1 MKRWEMKVE
10 EVLVGG
16 NEVVEDTELD
26 VPGKVKLRDIPV
38 VKMDVHE
45 NTKTPSLP
53 TLPKMLLPGDTPKGE
68 PMLLLESETVAPS
81 EYHSKPYATSLV
93 EKYQGP
99 NSKEEHPSKQCQNES
114 MPLVEAHSQLHLQ
127 KVSGEEQMRP
137 LDSRL
142 HLETGSEEEMR
153 PLSSLLEDY
162 RVPPYQ
168 RFRSMY
174 LFTPENK
181 FRQSCINLVSSQ
193 YFDSVIMVFIAVSSI
208 TLAIDSPTLEEDS
221 TTKHVL
227 NILDDLFF
235 IVFFFEL
242 VVKVVAYGFAMHPG
256 AYISSWWN
264 VLDLSLV
271 IVSLPNIFLRT
282 DWTPGTQPSHDLEIL
297 SICRLLRTL
306 RPLRTVQRL
315 EGLQVVVETII
326 KCIPAVG
333 IVMLFGFFQVFV
345 FAIIGV
351 QLFGGKFYYCN
362 DSSIKHRDDCFGMY
376 QPLPDQPYLLQR
388 IWHNPTY
395 NFDSVPNAMLT
406 LSVVTGCN
414 KWTEI
419 MWAAMDTGAV
429 DEQPVTDQ
437 NAFTAIYFILF
448 IALSSFMWVNIL
460 VSVVVDFY
468 HRCDQEVKQ
477 RKQTSIAKETLQKTK
492 SISMG
497 QFSQFNKVKVNQA
510 WANPATMNPVR
521 RRLVWLVKHEHLETF
536 INTCIVLNTIVM
548 IMYYPDQPQAMNNL
562 QDNINVVLTS
572 IYIIEAVLKLYA
584 LTPQVYF
591 ADKLNTFDF
600 IITFVSAVFEIILV
614 FTEKS
619 QLISP
624 KIIGMLRLGRL
635 TKLVR
640 NFRGLRAL
648 IRTLA
653 ISVPTVGNVLALIA
667 LLLFIFGVLAMNLF
681 GHLKPGD
688 TPYVNEHY
696 NYRTMRKS
704 CLTLTTVF
712 TGTAFYD
719 QLETTYRGRCT
730 SPISCYDASQGSLL
744 LEEEHMLLCSDLDL
758 ESKELSSPTDVS
770 CDFNSASPSFFLMFN
785 MIMGNVVINIL
796 TAALL
801 DEFEKNA
808 AQEGFIGL
816 ALLHSVL
823 LKRMVMAR
831 FSTRLSTIAR
841 DPDTAKRRLE
851 VSAQAGKAQVLS
863 SVENVKPQEPDLGNI
878 LAVEARKSGSEHD
891 AVSHPFV
898 PPHSLSEQCE
908 EPLSED
914 PSTILS

>member
-1 MKRWEMKVE
+1 
-10 EVLVGG
+10 
-16 NEVVEDTELD
+16 
-26 VPGKVKLRDIPV
+26 
-38 VKMDVHE
+38 
-45 NTKTPSLP
+45 
-53 TLPKMLLPGDTPKGE
+53 
-68 PMLLLESETVAPS
+68 
-81 EYHSKPYATSLV
+81 
-93 EKYQGP
+93 
-99 NSKEEHPSKQCQNES
+99 
-114 MPLVEAHSQLHLQ
+114 
-127 KVSGEEQMRP
+127 
-137 LDSRL
+137 
-142 HLETGSEEEMR
+142 
-153 PLSSLLEDY
+153 
-162 RVPPYQ
+162 
-168 RFRSMY
+168 RFRSLY
-174 LFTPENK
+174 LFPPEHK
-181 FRQSCINLVSSQ
+181 FRQWCIDVVSSP
-193 YFDSVIMVFIAVSSI
+193 YFDAVLMVFIAVSSI
-208 TLAIDSPTLEEDS
+208 TLAIDSPTLEEDG
-221 TTKHVL
+221 TTKKVL
-227 NILDDLFF
+227 NVLDDLFF

-264 VLDLSLV
+264 VLDLTLV

-282 DWTPGTQPSHDLEIL
+282 DWKPGTQPSYDLEIL
-297 SICRLLRTL
+297 GICRLLRTL

-351 QLFGGKFYYCN
+351 QLFAGKFYSCT
-362 DSSIKHRDDCFGMY
+362 DPDITHRDDCVGMY
-376 QPLPDQPYLLQR
+376 QPVPGQPYLLQR

-419 MWAAMDTGAV
+419 MWDAMDTGAV
-429 DEQPVTDQ
+429 DEQPVKDQ
-437 NAFTAIYFILF
+437 NAFTAIYFVMF

-468 HRCDQEVKQ
+468 HRCDQESKQ
-477 RKQTSIAKETLQKTK
+477 RNLTSIAKNTLQKSSTFGG
-492 SISMG
+492 G
-497 QFSQFNKVKVNQA
+497 QPGQLGRQFDKAKVNHA

-521 RRLVWLVKHEHLETF
+521 RRAIALVKHEYFETF
-536 INTCIVLNTIVM
+536 INTCIVLNTFVM
-548 IMYYPDQPQAMNNL
+548 IMYYPDQPQAMSNV

-584 LTPQVYF
+584 LTPRVYF

-600 IITFVSAVFEIILV
+600 IITVVSAVFEIIVVVVSDQSKL
-614 FTEKS
+614 F
-619 QLISP
+619 SP
-624 KIIGMLRLGRL
+624 ALIGMLRLGRL

-688 TPYVNEHY
+688 AGYINEHY

-719 QLETTYRGRCT
+719 QLETTYRGRC
-730 SPISCYDASQGSLL
+730 SPPISCYDAAQQLL
-744 LEEEHMLLCSDLDL
+744 PLEEEHMLLCSELDMEAL
-758 ESKELSSPTDVS
+758 MSPSDVS
-770 CDFNSASPSFFLMFN
+770 CDFNMASPTFFLMFQ

-801 DEFEKNA
+801 DEFDKNA
-808 AQEGFIGL
+808 EQEGFVGL

-823 LKRMVMAR
+823 LRRMVMER
-831 FSTRLSTIAR
+831 FSTRLSKVTR
-841 DPDTAKRRLE
+841 DPKKKKTRLSLSSDESIKSQEPSELNATLE
-851 VSAQAGKAQVLS
+851 VEATRSGTR
-863 SVENVKPQEPDLGNI
+863 LGI
-878 LAVEARKSGSEHD
+878 QAVESELGRAAYRLD
-891 AVSHPFV
+891 T
-898 PPHSLSEQCE
+898 L
-908 EPLSED
+908 
-914 PSTILS
+914 